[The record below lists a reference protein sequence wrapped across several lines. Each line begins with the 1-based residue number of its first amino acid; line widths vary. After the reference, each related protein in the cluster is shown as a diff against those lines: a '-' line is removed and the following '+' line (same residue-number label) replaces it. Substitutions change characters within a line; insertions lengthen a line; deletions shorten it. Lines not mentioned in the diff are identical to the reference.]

1 MSKFFKVVF
10 CSKCLEPGYKKI
22 IKIEEKVKVSLNKE
36 EIIRSKPIEDKMICK
51 QCGNSSLI
59 EIRGIKTEHIAEVIV
74 FSVISNKYF
83 KTANLILTDLSEIKE
98 IEETKDEFEKVL
110 KTIIML
116 FKHFTPSG
124 LLYNLDLKLVYE
136 KIGKVK
142 DKKLIDDF
150 LKVLKYVFKNKI
162 NSINYETEKFK

>member
-83 KTANLILTDLSEIKE
+83 KTANLKIKLILLIMKP
-98 IEETKDEFEKVL
+98 KNLNNMNCKNWFEVVGWK
-110 KTIIML
+110 
-116 FKHFTPSG
+116 
-124 LLYNLDLKLVYE
+124 KLVE
-136 KIGKVK
+136 R
-142 DKKLIDDF
+142 L
-150 LKVLKYVFKNKI
+150 
-162 NSINYETEKFK
+162 S